1 MGVQVHHRY
10 ATVDG
15 HRLFYREA
23 GRKDAPALV
32 LLHGFP
38 TSSFMFRDL
47 IPRLADRYRVI
58 APDHL
63 GFGLSDA
70 PSAEEFDYT
79 FDALADLTE
88 GLLDQ
93 LGLTRY
99 AIYVQDY
106 GAPIGWRLALRH
118 PQAITAIVT
127 QNGNGYDE
135 GFVESFWTTVWD
147 YQREQTPDTEAAIRT
162 ALDVEGIKWQYLT
175 GVDDE
180 TLVSPD
186 TWIHDAAMVGRPG
199 NDEIQLTLFRDYAT
213 NAPMYPAL
221 HDYLRTSRVP
231 VLAVWGQ
238 GDPIFGPDG
247 ARAFGKDASDAE
259 IHLLDGGH
267 FLLETA
273 GRRGRRPD
281 PRLPATSHGGLSIGC
296 PNIERRYIT
305 MGLAWQQGPLAAGS
319 IGHFLTAQ
327 PLPEHLLFAEP
338 LRRRMRVRLGDDWIA
353 DSENVLL
360 LHEPGRYPVAYF
372 PLDDIREGVLVA
384 EDRITPHGDLGDMQW
399 YTVVVGERRRPPRR
413 VAAHGAARVRH
424 CADPTGCVRV
434 AGNGRVLR
442 RGRTHRRTRRRPV
455 PPHRYPGHLS
465 PPRRSRRRPRDRRYA
480 PAGGALRI
488 GLRPALVRSP

>member
-10 ATVDG
+10 ATVNG
-15 HRLFYREA
+15 QRLFYREA
-23 GRKDAPALV
+23 GREDAPALV

-38 TSSFMFRDL
+38 TSSYMFRDL
-47 IPRLADRYRVI
+47 IPRLAGDYRVI

-63 GFGLSDA
+63 GFGFSDT
-70 PSAEEFDYT
+70 PSVSEFDYT

-88 GLLDQ
+88 DLLDQ

-106 GAPIGWRLALRH
+106 GAPIGWRLAMRR

-186 TWIHDAAMVGRPG
+186 TWTHDAAMVGRPG
-199 NDEIQLTLFRDYAT
+199 NDEIQLKLFRDYAT
-213 NAPMYPAL
+213 NAPLYPAL

-238 GDPIFGPDG
+238 SDPIFGPDG
-247 ARAFGKDASDAE
+247 ARAFGKDAPDAE

-273 GRRGRRPD
+273 GEEVANLIRGFLQR
-281 PRLPATSHGGLSIGC
+281 ATTTI
-296 PNIERRYIT
+296 
-305 MGLAWQQGPLAAGS
+305 
-319 IGHFLTAQ
+319 
-327 PLPEHLLFAEP
+327 
-338 LRRRMRVRLGDDWIA
+338 
-353 DSENVLL
+353 
-360 LHEPGRYPVAYF
+360 
-372 PLDDIREGVLVA
+372 
-384 EDRITPHGDLGDMQW
+384 
-399 YTVVVGERRRPPRR
+399 
-413 VAAHGAARVRH
+413 
-424 CADPTGCVRV
+424 
-434 AGNGRVLR
+434 
-442 RGRTHRRTRRRPV
+442 
-455 PPHRYPGHLS
+455 
-465 PPRRSRRRPRDRRYA
+465 
-480 PAGGALRI
+480 
-488 GLRPALVRSP
+488 

>member
-10 ATVDG
+10 ATVNG

-63 GFGLSDA
+63 GFGLSET
-70 PSAEEFDYT
+70 PSEAEFDYT

-106 GAPIGWRLALRH
+106 GAPIGWRLALRR

-147 YQREQTPDTEAAIRT
+147 YQREQTPDTEAAVRT
-162 ALDVEGIKWQYLT
+162 ALDVEGIKWQYLA

-199 NDEIQLTLFRDYAT
+199 NDAIQLKLFRDYAT
-213 NAPMYPAL
+213 NAPMYAAL
-221 HDYLRTSRVP
+221 HDYLRTSKVP

-247 ARAFGKDASDAE
+247 ARAFGKDAPDAE

-273 GRRGRRPD
+273 GEEVADLIRNFLQRV
-281 PRLPATSHGGLSIGC
+281 T
-296 PNIERRYIT
+296 
-305 MGLAWQQGPLAAGS
+305 AA
-319 IGHFLTAQ
+319 
-327 PLPEHLLFAEP
+327 
-338 LRRRMRVRLGDDWIA
+338 
-353 DSENVLL
+353 
-360 LHEPGRYPVAYF
+360 
-372 PLDDIREGVLVA
+372 
-384 EDRITPHGDLGDMQW
+384 
-399 YTVVVGERRRPPRR
+399 
-413 VAAHGAARVRH
+413 
-424 CADPTGCVRV
+424 
-434 AGNGRVLR
+434 
-442 RGRTHRRTRRRPV
+442 
-455 PPHRYPGHLS
+455 
-465 PPRRSRRRPRDRRYA
+465 
-480 PAGGALRI
+480 
-488 GLRPALVRSP
+488 